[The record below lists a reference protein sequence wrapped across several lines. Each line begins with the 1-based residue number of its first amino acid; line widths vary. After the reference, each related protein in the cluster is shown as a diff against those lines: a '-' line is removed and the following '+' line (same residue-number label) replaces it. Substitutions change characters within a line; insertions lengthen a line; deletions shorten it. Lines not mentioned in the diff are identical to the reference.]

1 MKQRTRR
8 LGALLLCVLLIAA
21 DQATKLLAV
30 ARLKDQTP
38 FVLLSGVLEFR
49 YLENRGAAFGILQ
62 GQKIFLVLFTG
73 LLSALII
80 YFYFHVPEGRRHLPI
95 RIFLIMLLSGAIGNF
110 IDRCRL
116 DYVIDFI
123 YFKLIDF
130 PIFNVADC
138 YVTIAVILFAIAILF
153 VYKEEEMDFLFHPF
167 SREKK

>member
-1 MKQRTRR
+1 MKQGTRR

-21 DQATKLLAV
+21 DQTTKLLAV
-30 ARLKDQTP
+30 ARLKDQAP
-38 FVLLSGVLEFR
+38 FVLLPGVLELR

-80 YFYFHVPEGRRHLPI
+80 YFYFRVPEGKRHLPV
-95 RIFLIMLLSGAIGNF
+95 RIFLIMLFSGAIGNF

-138 YVTIAVILFAIAILF
+138 YVTVAVILFAIAILF

>member
-1 MKQRTRR
+1 MKQGTRR

-30 ARLKDQTP
+30 ARLKDQAP
-38 FVLLSGVLEFR
+38 FVLLPGVLELR

-80 YFYFHVPEGRRHLPI
+80 YFYFRVPEGRRHLPI

-138 YVTIAVILFAIAILF
+138 YVTVAVILFAIAILF

>member
-1 MKQRTRR
+1 MKQGTRR

-30 ARLKDQTP
+30 ARLKDQAP
-38 FVLLSGVLEFR
+38 FVLLPGVLELR

-80 YFYFHVPEGRRHLPI
+80 YFYFRVPEGKRHLPV
-95 RIFLIMLLSGAIGNF
+95 RIFLIMLFSGAIGNF

-138 YVTIAVILFAIAILF
+138 YVTVAVILFAIAILF

>member
-1 MKQRTRR
+1 MKQGTRR

-21 DQATKLLAV
+21 DQGTKLLAV
-30 ARLKDQTP
+30 ARLKDQHP
-38 FVLLSGVLEFR
+38 FVLLPGVLELH

-80 YFYFHVPEGRRHLPI
+80 YFYFRVPEGRRHLPF
-95 RIFLIMLLSGAIGNF
+95 RILLIMLFSGAIGNF

-138 YVTIAVILFAIAILF
+138 YVTVAVALFAILILF

>member
-1 MKQRTRR
+1 MKQGTRR
-8 LGALLLCVLLIAA
+8 LGALLLGVLLIAA

-30 ARLKDQTP
+30 ARLKDQAP
-38 FVLLSGVLEFR
+38 FVLLPGVLELR

-80 YFYFHVPEGRRHLPI
+80 YFYFRVPEGKRHLPV
-95 RIFLIMLLSGAIGNF
+95 RIFLIMLFSGAIGNF

-167 SREKK
+167 SRKKK